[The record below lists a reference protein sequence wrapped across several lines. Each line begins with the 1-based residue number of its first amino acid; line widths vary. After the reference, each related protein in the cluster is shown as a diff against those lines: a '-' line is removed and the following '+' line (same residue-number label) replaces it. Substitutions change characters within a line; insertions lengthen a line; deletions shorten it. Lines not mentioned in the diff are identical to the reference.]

1 MPRPL
6 IQLGVGNLEALFAK
20 SRADVKVLKQLE
32 HELQHRQVP
41 RAVALL
47 AEVQTAM
54 SRMQSVSP
62 ATTPSNPAPA
72 PAPVLKQQS
81 LLDRPATPAAAAR
94 PTEPVVKALVPT
106 PIRKTLQAAQP
117 SMSIDEAYKIL
128 KMTAGSTWESIEQTR
143 RQLVQQSHPVRLKV
157 MSPEKRMQTLA
168 EAKQVNAAYGTLSQA
183 RCGGR

>member
-20 SRADVKVLKQLE
+20 SRADMKVLKQLE

-47 AEVQTAM
+47 AEVQDAM
-54 SRMQSVSP
+54 SRVQSVSP
-62 ATTPSNPAPA
+62 AATPPNPDR
-72 PAPVLKQQS
+72 APVPKQQS

-94 PTEPVVKALVPT
+94 PIEPVVNALVPT
-106 PIRKTLQAAQP
+106 PIRKTPQSAQP
-117 SMSIDEAYKIL
+117 SMSLDDAYKLL
-128 KMTAGSTWESIEQTR
+128 KMTAGSTWESIEHNR
-143 RQLVQQSHPVRLKV
+143 RQLVQQSHPARLKV
-157 MSPEKRMQTLA
+157 MSPEKQMQTLA
-168 EAKQVNAAYGTLSQA
+168 EAKRVNAAYGTLSQA